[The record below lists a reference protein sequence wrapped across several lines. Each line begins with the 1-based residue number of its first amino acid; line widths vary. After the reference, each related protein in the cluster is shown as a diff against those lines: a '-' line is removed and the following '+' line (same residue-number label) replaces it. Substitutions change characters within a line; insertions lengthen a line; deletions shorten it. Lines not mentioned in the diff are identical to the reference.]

1 MWGARPN
8 QTYPLARA
16 AILGYLKGIG
26 WTVKADLKVPQAIT
40 PSGHVV
46 RFKAQAVYL
55 DAHSL
60 WIDIREH
67 DGASF
72 VVAVEQRIAAI

>member
-1 MWGARPN
+1 MWGARPHR
-8 QTYPLARA
+8 TYPLARA
-16 AILGYLKGIG
+16 SILGYLSALG
-26 WTVKADLKVPQAIT
+26 WTVKPDLKVPQAIT

-55 DAHSL
+55 DEHSMFL
-60 WIDIREH
+60 DIREH

-72 VVAVEQRIAAI
+72 VVAVEQRIAGL